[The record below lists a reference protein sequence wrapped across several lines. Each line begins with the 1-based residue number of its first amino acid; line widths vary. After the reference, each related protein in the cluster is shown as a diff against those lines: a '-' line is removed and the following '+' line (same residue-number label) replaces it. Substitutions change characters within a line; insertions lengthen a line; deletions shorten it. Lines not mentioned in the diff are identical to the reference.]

1 MKYIR
6 CSAAIK
12 SWIIEYMYFQSML
25 KAPSWMLKTISNFN
39 SLKSCSLYFSPTPV
53 RARATVHQDIPAPA
67 WALHGL
73 QFLGEITT
81 CTVNGVLHGLQSVY
95 LLHHGVLQ
103 RNLCPGACST
113 FSPCSSLRLVSCRA
127 VSHPFSWLPG
137 SIFLFFFF
145 LHCDIAIL
153 VVWPS
158 HAQWWGHRSWLEP
171 GGAASTS
178 PPRAAPQHM
187 GTCTHTLEF
196 QMFWSRS
203 IFTQQL

>member
-1 MKYIR
+1 MKYNR

-25 KAPSWMLKTISNFN
+25 KAPSWMLKATSNFN

-145 LHCDIAIL
+145 SSTVTL
-153 VVWPS
+153 
-158 HAQWWGHRSWLEP
+158 RSWLCGP
-171 GGAASTS
+171 AMPSGGATGAGWSQVGQPRPHLLEQPHSTW
-178 PPRAAPQHM
+178 APAP
-187 GTCTHTLEF
+187 TH
-196 QMFWSRS
+196 
-203 IFTQQL
+203 